1 MTWFVKAN
9 AELERHLSMVAIP
22 KLIKCYDCDKNFH
35 RDELVCDCST
45 SPMAAYGAAVQA
57 QGLLCS
63 FHEKKNFFFYIFSS
77 TVCLYFY
84 VITGGHCQH
93 RDCQC
98 HSMASHTGLE
108 YRSQTLAN
116 IQNQPVLYQPFCI
129 FCDEQRM
136 NGLLQ
141 EHQIVTGNKERL
153 KRERMQYSASMSEED
168 FRNHETFMPLTNGY
182 CK

>member
-1 MTWFVKAN
+1 M
-9 AELERHLSMVAIP
+9 
-22 KLIKCYDCDKNFH
+22 
-35 RDELVCDCST
+35 
-45 SPMAAYGAAVQA
+45 
-57 QGLLCS
+57 S
-63 FHEKKNFFFYIFSS
+63 FHEKNFLLGFHFVQLFVYIFLS
-77 TVCLYFY
+77 
-84 VITGGHCQH
+84 GGHCQH

-136 NGLLQ
+136 NALLQ
-141 EHQIVTGNKERL
+141 EHQIVTGNKERM